1 MITYSAR
8 STVTALG
15 CILLPLFIGLLGSGV
30 TISNI
35 PGWYASLSKP
45 WFSPPNWL
53 FGPVWT
59 ILYILMGLSLYLIIK
74 DGITGR
80 DTKYAVG
87 YFGAQLIMNLLW
99 SYIFFGFHS
108 PTGGVVVIIIL
119 ILLILATIHSFRR
132 INQNAAFLLLPYLC
146 WTGFAMILNLTIMTL
161 NW

>member
-1 MITYSAR
+1 MHSPP
-8 STVTALG
+8 L
-15 CILLPLFIGLLGSGV
+15 LFIGLLGSGV

-80 DTKYAVG
+80 DNE
-87 YFGAQLIMNLLW
+87 ICCWILW
-99 SYIFFGFHS
+99 SPADNEPTLVIYLFRFSFTNRGRCGYYHPDSSDIGHNSFIQKDQPECCIS
-108 PTGGVVVIIIL
+108 PPSL
-119 ILLILATIHSFRR
+119 PLLDR
-132 INQNAAFLLLPYLC
+132 ICNDPQSDYNDTELVE
-146 WTGFAMILNLTIMTL
+146 TL
-161 NW
+161 HL